1 MPSSAR
7 SRCPTVLPVPG
18 ACSNR
23 GASPLLCASPPPGLW
38 GPGTATHQNPSQ
50 PLRCR
55 HWSYGIRAQPRG
67 SGGGPGGLR
76 GEQKRL
82 LRPGQVFGPSPAGPT
97 SQPQLGPRWCGGVD
111 AACREHPR
119 ERQPMDPHPPG
130 CHPEPSYREGQE
142 AKCHLAGQVHRPT
155 PSSHRRNS
163 PGTERLPLPRL
174 LCTEG
179 RAFKNVSTESG
190 RTV

>member
-1 MPSSAR
+1 MTLPQRQARRAWEPRDRTQRCIPRWYLWGTGGWGRGGLAGGGDSPACGAGCWHCEHRGSPEGPVPSSAR

-23 GASPLLCASPPPGLW
+23 GASPLLCASPPLGLW
-38 GPGTATHQNPSQ
+38 GPGTATHQNPSR

-82 LRPGQVFGPSPAGPT
+82 LRLGQVFGPSPAGP
-97 SQPQLGPRWCGGVD
+97 
-111 AACREHPR
+111 
-119 ERQPMDPHPPG
+119 
-130 CHPEPSYREGQE
+130 
-142 AKCHLAGQVHRPT
+142 
-155 PSSHRRNS
+155 
-163 PGTERLPLPRL
+163 PLPAPAGPQMVWGCRCCL
-174 LCTEG
+174 
-179 RAFKNVSTESG
+179 S
-190 RTV
+190 